1 MFYAYCWHAY
11 NDFVNRFLFH
21 LHFRPLTTVAL
32 ANTEHYD
39 EKNRVSAVCDVRF
52 LCRLS
57 TWESPLL
64 LLPLHW
70 RQVRH
75 TCNLG

>member
-1 MFYAYCWHAY
+1 MFYAYCWHTY

-39 EKNRVSAVCDVRF
+39 RKKQSFSC
-52 LCRLS
+52 L
-57 TWESPLL
+57 
-64 LLPLHW
+64 W
-70 RQVRH
+70 RPFSVQIIYMGIASFAPATALEAGKTH
-75 TCNLG
+75 L